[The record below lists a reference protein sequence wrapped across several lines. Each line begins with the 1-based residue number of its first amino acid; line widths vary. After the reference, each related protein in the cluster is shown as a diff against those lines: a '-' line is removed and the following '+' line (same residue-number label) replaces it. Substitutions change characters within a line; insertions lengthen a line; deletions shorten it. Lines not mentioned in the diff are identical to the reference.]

1 MSRLIVAANEFAQL
15 VPPTV
20 IRRRRG
26 QTFQVKVSESI
37 LRQYEATKHR
47 LCMITATNP
56 SQSIV
61 VRRALDLYLR
71 QVSRLSD
78 EQVKEEVQH
87 LLKHR
92 E

>member
-1 MSRLIVAANEFAQL
+1 MSRLIEAANDFAQL
-15 VPPTV
+15 VPRTA

-37 LRQYEATKHR
+37 LRHYEITKQR
-47 LCMITATNP
+47 LCMVTATNP

-61 VRRALDLYLR
+61 VRRALDLYLW
-71 QVSRLSD
+71 QVSQLSD
-78 EQVKEEVQH
+78 EQVRAEVQH

-92 E
+92 D